1 MPALLL
7 KILKEGKS
15 RALFFAMLWY
25 CSGIAAKQLNFVCK
39 VFEWLFFRVPLL
51 ARKKDLKL
59 FSVSMSK
66 VMALS
71 VIKRFGS
78 CRWPTALL
86 GLNVKQVRSQ
96 LSALLR
102 LRSTLRMGAS
112 YKRKHTLASGKCTK

>member
-1 MPALLL
+1 MT
-7 KILKEGKS
+7 
-15 RALFFAMLWY
+15 
-25 CSGIAAKQLNFVCK
+25 
-39 VFEWLFFRVPLL
+39 FFRVPLL

-78 CRWPTALL
+78 CRWPATLL

-102 LRSTLRMGAS
+102 LRSALRYGS
-112 YKRKHTLASGKCTK
+112 FL